1 MGSEVGSEVVSGVV
15 VGGVTSEVGE
25 VTGADVVDGLAAVM
39 TKVSTMNGKKRKGV
53 SVSCKLSGHHHLWY
67 HSTLRCRLTHDNQG
81 RNNKQASTRVGE
93 ASVE

>member
-39 TKVSTMNGKKRKGV
+39 TKVSTMNGKKEKRGL
-53 SVSCKLSGHHHLWY
+53 SVMQAFWPSPPLVPLHTPLP
-67 HSTLRCRLTHDNQG
+67 THP
-81 RNNKQASTRVGE
+81 
-93 ASVE
+93 